1 MSAQNITH
9 DSPTRGPARPMPYVI
24 SGVLLALAIIMPLVA
39 PMYAHDGPRLFSF
52 PFFYWYQMAWVPV
65 CALLVGISY
74 KLTTAEDKR
83 RRAAVTSQSSPDGTQ
98 SGGVSDGTNLISGPE
113 VSEPTHGTSGTT
125 GTTGTSGTGGTV
137 GEPRKGRHDAGGDG
151 E

>member
-24 SGVLLALAIIMPLVA
+24 SGVMLALAVIMPLVV

-65 CALLVGISY
+65 CALLVGIAY

-83 RRAAVTSQSSPDGTQ
+83 RRAAVTSQSSPNGTQ
-98 SGGVSDGTNLISGPE
+98 SGVVSDGTNPVSGPDVTE
-113 VSEPTHGTSGTT
+113 QTHGTSGSD
-125 GTTGTSGTGGTV
+125 GTSGPI
-137 GEPRKGRHDAGGDG
+137 GEPHKGRHDAGGDG